1 MPLMCARR
9 EDVDVYFL
17 KGGCLNLYAYPFS
30 LLPILNLAHGDWG
43 LLMVFV
49 QHQTKCHD
57 PIAAV
62 RKDRGEKIVRI

>member
-1 MPLMCARR
+1 MPLITPMCARR
-9 EDVDVYFL
+9 EDVDVCFL

-30 LLPILNLAHGDWG
+30 LLPILNLAHENWD
-43 LLMVFV
+43 LLMVFI

-62 RKDRGEKIVRI
+62 RKD